1 MNCNPNKRHFKKG
14 LLFGYFYTIWHI
26 PSVVKSSVYPGHILK
41 VGTLDNSVRLVQEK
55 LKIKADKIFGPTTE
69 NAVKDFQ
76 KNNV

>member
-1 MNCNPNKRHFKKG
+1 M
-14 LLFGYFYTIWHI
+14 
-26 PSVVKSSVYPGHILK
+26 VKSSVYPGHILK